1 MVSVAK
7 DEWVRS
13 GMQISNTLIPP
24 CTNDLCEVHYTFD
37 FAQSLTVP
45 HHARQEGQLYFVTPR
60 KVQLFGVCIEGAASQ
75 VNYLIDEDCAIGKD
89 GTNTH
94 GPNTVLTLLHHALT
108 MYGVGEMTCNLHC
121 DNCFGMYFEAVNIV
135 LPRYQ
140 VISIL
145 KKLIKSISAL
155 LKKKARNANRLH
167 LFGRNHLIIR
177 ERQEAF
183 TPPPPKKVNDNNK
196 EEVSLIYRPAT
207 KKHQTCYHLLQ

>member
-7 DEWVRS
+7 DEWVRL

-94 GPNTVLTLLHHALT
+94 GPNTVLTLLPRGDV
-108 MYGVGEMTCNLHC
+108 GVRIRPQHPLACRKRRLNGAAC
-121 DNCFGMYFEAVNIV
+121 
-135 LPRYQ
+135 LPW
-140 VISIL
+140 
-145 KKLIKSISAL
+145 A
-155 LKKKARNANRLH
+155 
-167 LFGRNHLIIR
+167 
-177 ERQEAF
+177 
-183 TPPPPKKVNDNNK
+183 
-196 EEVSLIYRPAT
+196 AT
-207 KKHQTCYHLLQ
+207 RVA

>member
-1 MVSVAK
+1 MVSMAK

-24 CTNDLCEVHYTFD
+24 CTNDLYEVHYTFYI
-37 FAQSLTVP
+37 AQSLTVP
-45 HHARQEGQLYFVTPR
+45 HHARPEGQLYFVTPR

-75 VNYLIDEDCAIGKD
+75 VNDLIDEDCAIGKD

-108 MYGVGEMTCNLHC
+108 MYGVEEMTCNLHC
-121 DNCFGMYFEAVNIV
+121 DNCFGMHFEAVNIV

-155 LKKKARNANRLH
+155 FSK
-167 LFGRNHLIIR
+167 NHEMPNVYICSA
-177 ERQEAF
+177 E
-183 TPPPPKKVNDNNK
+183 T
-196 EEVSLIYRPAT
+196 T
-207 KKHQTCYHLLQ
+207 

>member
-155 LKKKARNANRLH
+155 FKKKHEMPIVYICSAETTW
-167 LFGRNHLIIR
+167 LF
-177 ERQEAF
+177 ERDRKPS
-183 TPPPPKKVNDNNK
+183 PPPP
-196 EEVSLIYRPAT
+196 
-207 KKHQTCYHLLQ
+207 